1 MAVYTKITTNDIV
14 PLFEKIGEIQSTEGI
29 TEGVENTNYLITLK
43 SKKKLI
49 FTIFEKRTKGS
60 DLPFFND
67 AMLEFNKSGINCP
80 SALNVNNKS
89 IFEIQNKPCAI
100 YSFIEGKKVNKL
112 NDNNLES
119 LANLISKM
127 HEIGL
132 KSKLRRG
139 NDMLTPTWKYIIQK
153 FNDYQG
159 EYKSELKKVIE
170 LINSMHDKFSNELR
184 TALIHAD
191 LFKDNIFFKND
202 EVSGVIDFFFT
213 CNDSVVYDFA
223 TLVNA
228 WFFNYQEF
236 DEENFNLFFNRYFS
250 LIDWDKLEKDNL
262 NFYLKASAIRFFM
275 TRLHDKYF
283 NNTGEVNHKDP
294 LAFFEI
300 INFHTKN
307 NLQDF
312 F

>member
-80 SALNVNNKS
+80 SALNVNNKN